1 MENIHYYNINVKW
14 DEGRKGTL
22 SAESLPDIKVATP
35 PEFPKG
41 VPGIW
46 SPEHLFVSSVA
57 ICLMTTFV
65 AIAENSSLT
74 FNSFKC
80 DATGKLEK
88 VDGNFMISEIELKP
102 EIIIPEE
109 KYLEKAGR
117 IIEKSEKMCLISNSV
132 KTKIVLSP
140 DIKAS
145 NQIKSYST

>member
-1 MENIHYYNINVKW
+1 MENIHYYNINVTW
-14 DEGRKGTL
+14 NEGRIGTL
-22 SAESLPDIKVATP
+22 TAESLPDIKVATP

-65 AIAENSSLT
+65 AIAENSSLA

-80 DATGKLEK
+80 GATGKLEK
-88 VDGNFMISEIELKP
+88 VDGNIMISEIELKP

-109 KYLEKAGR
+109 KYIEKAGR

-132 KTKIVLSP
+132 KTKIFLSP
-140 DIKAS
+140 DIKTS
-145 NQIKSYST
+145 DQI

>member
-14 DEGRKGTL
+14 DEGRIGTL

-41 VPGIW
+41 VAGIW

-65 AIAENSSLT
+65 AIAENSSLP
-74 FNSFKC
+74 FNSFSC
-80 DATGKLEK
+80 NAEGKLEK
-88 VDGNFMISEIELKP
+88 VDGKFMISEIELKP

-109 KYLEKAGR
+109 KYMEKAGR
-117 IIEKSEKMCLISNSV
+117 IIEKSDKMCLISNSV
-132 KTKIVLSP
+132 KTKITLSP
-140 DIKAS
+140 EIKVADFV
-145 NQIKSYST
+145 N

>member
-1 MENIHYYNINVKW
+1 MENVHYYNINVRW
-14 DEGRKGTL
+14 DEGRIGTL
-22 SAESLPDIKVATP
+22 SADSLPDIKVATP

-65 AIAENSSLT
+65 AIAENSSLP
-74 FNSFKC
+74 FNSFSCK
-80 DATGKLEK
+80 AEGKLEK

-117 IIEKSEKMCLISNSV
+117 IIEKSDKMCLISNSV
-132 KTKIVLSP
+132 KTKIILNP
-140 DIKAS
+140 EIKVADFVR
-145 NQIKSYST
+145 

>member
-1 MENIHYYNINVKW
+1 MDNVHYYNINVKW
-14 DEGRKGTL
+14 DEGRIGTL
-22 SAESLPDIKVATP
+22 SADSLHDVKVATP

-65 AIAENSSLT
+65 AIAENSSLP
-74 FNSFKC
+74 FNSFSCK
-80 DATGKLEK
+80 AEGKLEK

-102 EIIIPEE
+102 EISIPEE

-132 KTKIVLSP
+132 KTKIILNP
-140 DIKAS
+140 EIKVADFVS
-145 NQIKSYST
+145 